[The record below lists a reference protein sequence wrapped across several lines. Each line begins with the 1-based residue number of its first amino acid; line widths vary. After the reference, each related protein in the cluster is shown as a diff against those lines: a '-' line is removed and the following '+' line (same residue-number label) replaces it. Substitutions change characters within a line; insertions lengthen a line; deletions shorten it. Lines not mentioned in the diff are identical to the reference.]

1 MGFFRKLFSFLPL
14 SRHMNIYPWPSA
26 FLQEF
31 LFLPL
36 PPSTARGWGEEGGSP
51 FSFPIPP
58 HPRWRANIVLAQR
71 QALWQGWGYGGM
83 ERGRE
88 GGTESP
94 REEGGRDV
102 NVNSVNIFFKVLG
115 CNPRK

>member
-1 MGFFRKLFSFLPL
+1 M
-14 SRHMNIYPWPSA
+14 
-26 FLQEF
+26 
-31 LFLPL
+31 
-36 PPSTARGWGEEGGSP
+36 
-51 FSFPIPP
+51 
-58 HPRWRANIVLAQR
+58 
-71 QALWQGWGYGGM
+71 WQGWGYGGM